1 MSKNKII
8 KIIIL
13 ISVIFVLF
21 ATIVVILFYNVRN
34 NPVDKIAMPYIWD
47 SNSIEEK
54 YGTIESVSRFV
65 VEKIEETDNN
75 LSVPYSV
82 QTDKYEV
89 ILRVNLIRSNDTWE
103 AMSYEVEKVYSK

>member
-1 MSKNKII
+1 MSKNKVI

-21 ATIVVILFYNVRN
+21 ATIVIVLFYRIRN
-34 NPVDKIAMPYIWD
+34 NPIDKIAMPYIWSSD
-47 SNSIEEK
+47 SIEEE

-65 VEKIEETDNN
+65 VEKTEETDST

-82 QTDKYEV
+82 QTDKYQV
-89 ILRVNLIRSNDTWE
+89 ILRVNLIKNNDTWK
-103 AMSYEVEKVYSK
+103 AISYEVKKVNSK